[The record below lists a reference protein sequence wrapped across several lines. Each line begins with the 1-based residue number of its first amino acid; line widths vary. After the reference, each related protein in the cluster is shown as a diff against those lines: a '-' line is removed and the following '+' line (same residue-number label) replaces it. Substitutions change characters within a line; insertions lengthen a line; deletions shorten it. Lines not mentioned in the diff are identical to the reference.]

1 MTIKDT
7 VVNLSVF
14 IFCIAKDQ
22 FIYTIPHT
30 YLTVIISF
38 NELASKSI
46 TMFLII
52 LGLLLIIIISAAAKN
67 NFAIAKFV
75 GIGRIVGLLFILI
88 GISTACIK
96 QIDAGEVGVKVL
108 FGSVQNEVLQSGLHF
123 VNPLLDIK
131 RLDVKTQNYTM
142 SGVHDEGD
150 KAGDDA
156 IRVLTSDGLEVTIDL
171 TVLYRVVAAD
181 APRLLRETGED
192 FRDKIVRPI
201 TRTKIRDNAVYYQAV
216 DLFGNKRD
224 EFQQRI
230 YKTIEDDFKKRGLML
245 EQLLVRNITLPNSVK
260 ASIESKIN
268 AEQDAKKME
277 FVLLKEKQEAER
289 KRVEAQ
295 GIADYQRIIN
305 TGLTDQQ
312 LQYEQ
317 IKAMKEIAL
326 SQNAKI
332 IVMGKGNTPLIIDG
346 KQ

>member
-1 MTIKDT
+1 
-7 VVNLSVF
+7 
-14 IFCIAKDQ
+14 
-22 FIYTIPHT
+22 
-30 YLTVIISF
+30 
-38 NELASKSI
+38 
-46 TMFLII
+46 MFLII
-52 LGLLLIIIISAAAKN
+52 VGIIILVITTLVLSRNPSLARFKPVGRILGLVFILL
-67 NFAIAKFV
+67 
-75 GIGRIVGLLFILI
+75 GIG
-88 GISTACIK
+88 TACVK
-96 QIDAGEVGVKVL
+96 QIDAGEVGVKIL
-108 FGSVQNEVLQSGLHF
+108 FGNIQSDVLGSGLHF
-123 VNPLLDIK
+123 VNPLLDVK
-131 RLDVKTQNYTM
+131 RIDIKTQNYTM
-142 SGVHDEGD
+142 SGVNDEGN
-150 KAGDDA
+150 KVGDDA

-171 TVLYRVVAAD
+171 TVLYRVVGID
-181 APRLLRETGED
+181 APKLLRETGD
-192 FRDKIVRPI
+192 DYRDKVVRPI

-230 YKTIEDDFKKRGLML
+230 YKSIEENFKARGLML

-317 IKAMKEIAL
+317 IKAMKELAL
-326 SQNAKI
+326 SQNAKV
-332 IVMGKGNTPLIIDG
+332 IVMGKGNTPIIIDG